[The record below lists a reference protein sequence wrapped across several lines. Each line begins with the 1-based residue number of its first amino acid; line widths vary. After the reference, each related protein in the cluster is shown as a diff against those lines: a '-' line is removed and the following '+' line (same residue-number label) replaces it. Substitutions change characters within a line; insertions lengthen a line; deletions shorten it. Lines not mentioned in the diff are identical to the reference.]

1 MDRCTTTAAAILVIA
16 LGLLATEG
24 NAQVDPL
31 ATQAEEYYRRALA
44 AWADADIDAI
54 ASRQG
59 ARVGFGFRG
68 LAPRG
73 VDDSSAGFQVAL
85 LHKFFDSME
94 YYNLRLDEIHT
105 AVHGNVVVAWGFHTE
120 DFKQR
125 GKPPEVHRVRFSFT
139 AIAGEDGQLRQV
151 LSHRD
156 IQPFD
161 DQGRYI
167 P

>member
-1 MDRCTTTAAAILVIA
+1 
-16 LGLLATEG
+16 
-24 NAQVDPL
+24 
-31 ATQAEEYYRRALA
+31 
-44 AWADADIDAI
+44 
-54 ASRQG
+54 
-59 ARVGFGFRG
+59 
-68 LAPRG
+68 
-73 VDDSSAGFQVAL
+73 
-85 LHKFFDSME
+85 
-94 YYNLRLDEIHT
+94 
-105 AVHGNVVVAWGFHTE
+105 VAWGFHTE